1 MNSTKPNNCYFLPYL
16 KYKMRENRVAVIIF
30 AILNFLA
37 LIVPCAIILYAINIV
52 KNKNKYDIV
61 WRFDPEVL
69 PIMVLLLFS
78 AIVTIIFLIVS
89 ARSFKYYYN
98 RAMMDTLGCL
108 PLSYK
113 DRFWGDYFGGL
124 LSNMISFVPFFV
136 ISFILTFI
144 FDLIDNGSEQIN
156 PNIIVINDS
165 TSYLSENFR
174 KMLISLFIM
183 YVAVHAV
190 TVFITSCCGRF
201 GTSILF
207 SAVTM
212 FAIPGIYVVYGMVG
226 FSDLV
231 GIEPLELLADH
242 VGMFP
247 PFGEVFS
254 QIMRK
259 IITKYSLFDNFE
271 SKVDFAIDSA
281 FNVIVII
288 LIIAAFIAG
297 AYFIGKRR
305 KAERVEQGFV
315 FNMSLY
321 VVTIVISVLVIG
333 FALYYFPRGYE
344 LDKMSVIKAAG
355 LSFVLFIGLEL
366 SQKKSFKGIW
376 KSLIRYVFVFGISFG
391 FLTLM
396 RATRGFGEEGRV
408 PVADA
413 VSEVRIEGD
422 YFIPTYHDDG
432 IYVLYKE
439 KNSVSSIVDIHKK
452 ILENSEKLHTGDML
466 EITYRMKN
474 GNKMIRHYSCRD
486 EDIDL
491 IKGFSTEI
499 KHIDE
504 EAIDYG
510 VVGEPIYDG
519 INIRVVTRKDKQ
531 DEIYYV
537 RPEKFEEFY
546 EVLKNDL
553 KYNYHA
559 HYRNTYGDV
568 TFRNNEDKFLDHYP
582 ILHEYTDTITFIE
595 NPENVITA
603 EEYSI
608 VENKGIRYQISFGI
622 PKDDRT
628 YGYTFHITVNSNDD
642 SAAVQK
648 LIGLISE
655 RDISDGDEYYRY
667 VWVYSSD
674 IAANLVIKKEDAEEA
689 VEALIEIVRRQAL
702 R

>member
-1 MNSTKPNNCYFLPYL
+1 MNSTKPSNNYFLPYL
-16 KYKMRENRVAVIIF
+16 KYKMRENRVSVIIF

-37 LIVPCAIILYAINIV
+37 LIVPCAILMFVIHAV
-52 KNKNKYDIV
+52 KNKIDIK
-61 WRFDPEVL
+61 WSIGPEIL
-69 PIMVLLLFS
+69 WLILLLFFS
-78 AIVTIIFLIVS
+78 AIVTIMFLIVS

-113 DRFWGDYFGGL
+113 DRFWGDYLGGL
-124 LSNMISFVPFFV
+124 LANMISFVPFLV

-144 FDLIDNGSEQIN
+144 IDDGLKQLGEVTDGSMTYIMK
-156 PNIIVINDS
+156 
-165 TSYLSENFR
+165 NFH
-174 KMLISLFIM
+174 KILISLFIM

-212 FAIPGIYVVYGMVG
+212 FAVPGIYVVYGMVG

-254 QIMRK
+254 QIMRD
-259 IITKYSLFDNFE
+259 IIKKYSLFDNFDR
-271 SKVDFAIDSA
+271 KVDFAIDSA

-315 FNMSLY
+315 FNMPLY
-321 VVTIVISVLVIG
+321 VISIVISALMIG

-344 LDKMSVIKAAG
+344 IDAKSVLKAAG

-366 SQKKSFKGIW
+366 SQKKSFKGIVG
-376 KSLIRYVFVFGISFG
+376 SMIRYVLVFGVSFG

-408 PVADA
+408 PVAGA

-422 YFIPTYHDDG
+422 YFVHTYHDDG
-432 IYVLYKE
+432 IVLYKE
-439 KNSVSSIVDIHKK
+439 KSSVSSITDIHKK
-452 ILENSEKLHTGDML
+452 ILENSEKLQTGEML
-466 EITYRMKN
+466 EITYLMKN
-474 GNKMIRHYSCRD
+474 GNKMIRHYSCRE
-486 EDIDL
+486 EDADL
-491 IKGFSTEI
+491 IKGFSNEI
-499 KHIDE
+499 KDIDE
-504 EAIDYG
+504 EAINYG
-510 VVGEPIYDG
+510 IVGEPIYDG

-537 RPEKFEEFY
+537 RPEKFEKFY
-546 EVLKNDL
+546 EALKNDI
-553 KYNYHA
+553 KYNYHS
-559 HYRNTYGDV
+559 HYKNTYADV
-568 TFRNNEDKFLDHYP
+568 TFHNNEDRLLGYYS
-582 ILHEYTDTITFIE
+582 ILHEYTDTIAFIE

-608 VENKGIRYQISFGI
+608 IENKGIRYQISFSI
-622 PKDDRT
+622 PKNDRA
-628 YGYTFHITVNSNDD
+628 YGYSFHITVNSNDD

-655 RDISDGDEYYRY
+655 RDISDDDEYYRY
-667 VWVYSSD
+667 MWVYSSD

>member
-1 MNSTKPNNCYFLPYL
+1 MNSTKPNKNYFLPYL
-16 KYKMRENRVAVIIF
+16 KYKMRENRVSAIIF
-30 AILNFLA
+30 SILNFLA
-37 LIVPCAIILYAINIV
+37 LIVPCVILMFVIHAV
-52 KNKNKYDIV
+52 KNKIDIK
-61 WRFDPEVL
+61 WSISPEIL
-69 PIMVLLLFS
+69 WLILLLFFS
-78 AIVTIIFLIVS
+78 AIVTIMFLIVS
-89 ARSFKYYYN
+89 ARSFKYYHN

-124 LSNMISFVPFFV
+124 LANMISFVPFLV

-144 FDLIDNGSEQIN
+144 IDDGLKQLGEVTDGSMTYIMK
-156 PNIIVINDS
+156 
-165 TSYLSENFR
+165 NFH
-174 KMLISLFIM
+174 KILISLFIM

-254 QIMRK
+254 QIMID
-259 IITKYSLFDNFE
+259 IIKKYSLFDNFDR
-271 SKVDFAIDSA
+271 KVNFAIDSA
-281 FNVIVII
+281 FNVVVII

-297 AYFIGKRR
+297 AYFIGKHR

-321 VVTIVISVLVIG
+321 VVTIVISALVIG

-366 SQKKSFKGIW
+366 SQKKSFKGIVG
-376 KSLIRYVFVFGISFG
+376 SMIRYVLVFGVSFG
-391 FLTLM
+391 FLTIM

-413 VSEVRIEGD
+413 VSEVRIDGY
-422 YFIPTYHDDG
+422 YFYSTYHDDG
-432 IYVLYKE
+432 VYVEYKE
-439 KNSVSSIVDIHKK
+439 KSSISNIIDVHKE

-499 KHIDE
+499 KDIDE
-504 EAIDYG
+504 EVIDYG

-519 INIRVVTRKDKQ
+519 INIHVVKRNKGQD

-553 KYNYHA
+553 KYNYHSSWNGSYA
-559 HYRNTYGDV
+559 DV
-568 TFRNNEDKFLDHYP
+568 SFRDNEDKYLGGYLIHNG
-582 ILHEYTDTITFIE
+582 YTDTIAFIA
-595 NPENVITA
+595 NPENVMTA

-608 VENKGIRYQISFGI
+608 VENKGISYQISFNV

-628 YGYTFHITVNSNDD
+628 YGYSFNITVNSNDD

-655 RDISDGDEYYRY
+655 RDISDDDEYYRH

-674 IAANLVIKKEDAEEA
+674 IAASLVIKKEDAKEA